1 MRLKKQI
8 VNTSVFVTIIYFMT
22 NQPSDTERFFKFL
35 GLGVMSGL
43 VAQSLGTAL
52 GAALSLQV

>member
-1 MRLKKQI
+1 
-8 VNTSVFVTIIYFMT
+8 MT